1 MKAALEAWLAA
12 GSPSVSAVTALAAL
26 LVSYVF
32 GSVPTGLWLGLAL
45 RRVDIREHGSKNIG
59 ATNTL
64 RVLGKPL
71 GAIALICDM
80 AKGFLPVWA
89 VGYLIAPTAFPL
101 ASMLPL
107 LCGVAA
113 ILGHSFSLF
122 LRFRGG
128 KGVATSTG
136 VFLALA
142 PVPVLTGA
150 YAFAAVLIATQMV
163 SAGSVTA
170 ACVVAAMVFILPVT
184 WPVRIMTI
192 AIAAL
197 VVYKHRDNLRRIAR
211 GEESRMWDPEQGR
224 RLPSVPGGLFLPCR
238 TDYAAAVLV
247 AVGALMLYVTT
258 LAPTVTG
265 EDSGEFIT
273 AAYALGIPHPP
284 GYPLYVLAAHAFTCL
299 PVGDIAWRVAL
310 SSAFFSALACGISV
324 LIGILLTRHRLAA
337 VLGGLALACSRELW
351 QQSVIA
357 EVYGLNLFMVSLC
370 VFLLFRWHALKHHDL
385 FRDRPLYA
393 LAVVCGLG
401 QGAHNTMVLV
411 APLLAIYILLA
422 DGAPLRRMKVYVA
435 LFVVS
440 VASAVAV
447 YLYLPLA
454 SLANPPLDWGNP
466 ETLGNFWDVARR
478 KQFAFMFFQYP
489 RSLARFIGQMSI
501 LFGMWGREFAP
512 WCMVLAVG
520 GFVWLIRRRLPQA
533 LFLAALSLIVVSG
546 FAFMQNFEIDKE
558 WLWIMSVF
566 GVPAYLCTS
575 IVLGAGIAA
584 LLGAL
589 RSPWARA
596 AASGVALL
604 AIGAQV
610 PMYWHENDKS
620 DFYWARDYGVNVLE
634 SLEPNAIWVPE
645 MDHESFAALYL
656 QSVEGLRPDVSLVR
670 TCGYVDT
677 STIPNLPEE
686 RREAFGPFPP
696 RRYEPEIFAWLIEH
710 TDRPVYFSTV
720 PKLDGAPEIRFAP
733 WGFVH
738 RALRPGE
745 PEPQGDPWNNVYRWH
760 HPLAREYTHGDFTA
774 ELILYQAAMAHAEEA
789 YRKSD
794 TAAARQALDEAEKA
808 YGPDPNILNNLAT
821 LSARHQDWEQAKER
835 FMKAHE
841 MAPDNKTIVRNLE
854 RVRELAKW

>member
-26 LVSYVF
+26 LISYAF

-45 RRVDIREHGSKNIG
+45 RGVDIREHGSKNIG

-80 AKGFLPVWA
+80 AKGFLPVWI
-89 VGYLIAPTAFPL
+89 VGHTIPPAAFALAPT
-101 ASMLPL
+101 LPL

-150 YAFAAVLIATQMV
+150 YAFATVLIATQMV

-170 ACVVAAMVFILPVT
+170 ACVVAAMVFILPMA
-184 WPVRIMTI
+184 WPVRIMTV

-197 VVYKHRDNLRRIAR
+197 VVYKHRDNLRRIAC

-247 AVGALMLYVTT
+247 SVGALMLYAAT
-258 LAPTVTG
+258 LATTVTG

-273 AAYALGIPHPP
+273 AAYTLGIPHPP
-284 GYPLYVLAAHAFTCL
+284 GYPLYVLAAHAFTWL
-299 PVGDIAWRVAL
+299 PLGDIAWRVAL
-310 SSAFFSALACGISV
+310 TSAFFSALACGVSV
-324 LIGILLTRHRLAA
+324 LIGVMLTRHRLAA
-337 VLGGLALACSRELW
+337 VLGGFALACSRELW

-357 EVYGLNLFMVSLC
+357 EVYGLNVFMVSLC
-370 VFLLFRWHALKHHDL
+370 VFLLFRWHALKHHDE

-422 DGAPLRRMKVYVA
+422 DRAPLRRMKVYLA
-435 LFVVS
+435 LFLLS
-440 VASAVAV
+440 ITSAVAV

-466 ETLGNFWDVARR
+466 ETLENFWDVVRR

-489 RSLARFIGQMSI
+489 RSFSRFAGQMNV

-512 WCMVLAVG
+512 WCMVLAAV
-520 GFVWLIRRRLPQA
+520 GFVWLIVRHLPQA
-533 LFLAALSLIVVSG
+533 LFLAALSLLVVCG

-558 WLWIMSVF
+558 WLWTMSVF
-566 GVPAYLCTS
+566 GIPAYLCTA
-575 IVLGAGIAA
+575 IALGAGLAA
-584 LLGAL
+584 FFTLMD
-589 RSPWARA
+589 RYWARVA
-596 AASGVALL
+596 AVGVFVLV
-604 AIGAQV
+604 IGAQI
-610 PMYWHENDKS
+610 PMYWNENDKS
-620 DFYWARDYGVNVLE
+620 DFYWVRDYGVNMLE

-645 MDHESFAALYL
+645 MDHESFSALYL
-656 QSVEGLRPDVSLVR
+656 QCVEGLRPDVSLLR
-670 TCGYVDT
+670 TCGYIDT
-677 STIPNLPEE
+677 NAIPNLPAE
-686 RREAFGPFPP
+686 RREVFGPFPP
-696 RRYEPEIFAWLIEH
+696 RRYEPEIFGWLLEH
-710 TDRPVYFSTV
+710 TDRPVYFSAI
-720 PKLDGAPEIRFAP
+720 PRLEGAPEIRFVP
-733 WGFVH
+733 WGMIH

-745 PEPQGDPWNNVYRWH
+745 PEPQGDPWNNLYRWQ

-774 ELILYQAAMAHAEEA
+774 ELILCQMAMARAEES
-789 YRKSD
+789 YRKGD
-794 TAAARQALDEAEKA
+794 TAAARQALEEAEKA

-821 LSARHQDWEQAKER
+821 LSARFQDWKQAEILFR
-835 FMKAHE
+835 HAQAL
-841 MAPDNKTIVRNLE
+841 APENKTIKQNIE
-854 RVRELAKW
+854 RVRELAR